1 MHKPCIKIRNLVYHI
16 YKQPFLWFVDIY
28 FTTYLH
34 MIY

>member
-1 MHKPCIKIRNLVYHI
+1 VYHI